1 VRGFGSGPVLLRM
14 DLRNMMLPDSW
25 HGSWSGLK
33 AVVLGLGK
41 SGFSVADTLVELGV
55 QTAVVG
61 KAASPELVD
70 LVGVIGARFYASES
84 PKVLSELGF
93 QPDFAVVSPGF
104 SPRHPLVVELEQ
116 QGILVIG
123 DIELAWRLRDKHD
136 VVAKWIG
143 VTGTNGKTTTS
154 EMATAMLLEGGKR
167 AITCGNIGVP
177 ILDAIRDPIGFEYLV
192 VELSSFQ
199 LHYLGQVSLHVAA
212 FLNIAEDHLDWH
224 GDFESYLKAKA
235 KIYQNTAEFIV
246 FNEQDPKTLLA
257 AQQAEVAVGC
267 RGISF
272 SLGAPPMSSVGYVEE
287 FLVDRAFLNDRANSA
302 LELCEIADIEQISP
316 ASSHLLANAA
326 AAATIARA
334 CGVEASFIKEAI
346 RSFRLAPH
354 RAQFLGQV
362 NQVRFVN
369 DSKATNAHAA
379 EASLG
384 ASDSIIWILGGL
396 LKGVN
401 PEPLIIRHGAR
412 LRGVVLLGV
421 ETELLERLF
430 SAHWPA
436 LPVFL
441 AAKNDPMG
449 SAVKLAVAISKPGDT
464 VLLAPMAASMDQFLD
479 YAERGDKFL
488 EAVRK
493 LGVK

>member
-1 VRGFGSGPVLLRM
+1 
-14 DLRNMMLPDSW
+14 MLPDSW
-25 HGSWSGLK
+25 HGSWPNLK
-33 AVVLGLGK
+33 AVVVGLGK
-41 SGFSVADTLVELGV
+41 SGFSVVDTLVELGV
-55 QTAVVG
+55 ETAVVG
-61 KAASPELVD
+61 KTAKPELVD
-70 LVGVIGARFYASES
+70 LVGLIGSKFLASES
-84 PKVLSELGF
+84 PEVLSKLGF

-104 SPRHPLVVELEQ
+104 SPSHPLVRELEEK
-116 QGILVIG
+116 GILVIG

-136 VVAKWIG
+136 KVAEWIG

-154 EMATAMLLEGGKR
+154 EMTQAMLLESGKT
-167 AITCGNIGVP
+167 AIACGNIGVP
-177 ILDAIRDPIGFEYLV
+177 ILDAIRDPVGFDYLV

-199 LHYLGQVSLHVAA
+199 LHYLGQISLNVAA

-224 GDFESYLKAKA
+224 GDFDSYWGAKA
-235 KIYQNTAEFIV
+235 KIYQNAANVIV
-246 FNEQDPKTLLA
+246 FNEQDSKTLEA

-267 RGISF
+267 RAVSF
-272 SLGAPPMSSVGYVEE
+272 SLGAPAMSSVGYVEE
-287 FLVDRAFLNDRANSA
+287 FLVDRAFLSDRANTA
-302 LELCEIADIEQISP
+302 LEVCEISDIEQISP

-334 CGVEASFIKEAI
+334 CGVEPIYVKQAL
-346 RSFRLAPH
+346 RSFQLAPH

-362 NQVRFVN
+362 GQVRFVN

-384 ASDSIIWILGGL
+384 ASESVVWILGGL

-401 PEPLIIRHGAR
+401 PEPLIIRHGAK
-412 LRGVVLLGV
+412 LRGVVLLGA
-421 ETELLERLF
+421 ETELLEGLF
-430 SAHWPA
+430 SEHLPA
-436 LPVFL
+436 LPVVL

-449 SAVKLAVAISKPGDT
+449 SAVQSAFEISKPGDT

-479 YAERGDKFL
+479 YAERGDKFV
-488 EAVRK
+488 EAARK

>member
-1 VRGFGSGPVLLRM
+1 
-14 DLRNMMLPDSW
+14 MLPDSW
-25 HGSWSGLK
+25 HGSWPNLK
-33 AVVLGLGK
+33 AVVVGLGK
-41 SGFSVADTLVELGV
+41 SGFSVVDTLVELGV
-55 QTAVVG
+55 ETAVVG
-61 KAASPELVD
+61 KTAKPELVD
-70 LVGVIGARFYASES
+70 LVGLIGSKFLASES
-84 PKVLSELGF
+84 PEVLSKLGF

-104 SPRHPLVVELEQ
+104 SPSHPLVRELEEK
-116 QGILVIG
+116 GILVIG

-136 VVAKWIG
+136 KVAEWIG

-154 EMATAMLLEGGKR
+154 EMTQAMLLESGKT
-167 AITCGNIGVP
+167 AIACGNIGVP
-177 ILDAIRDPIGFEYLV
+177 ILDAIRDPVGFDYLV

-199 LHYLGQVSLHVAA
+199 LHYLGQISLHVAA

-224 GDFESYLKAKA
+224 GDFDSYWGAKA
-235 KIYQNTAEFIV
+235 KIYQNAANVIV
-246 FNEQDPKTLLA
+246 FNEQDSKTLEA

-267 RGISF
+267 RAVSF
-272 SLGAPPMSSVGYVEE
+272 SLGAPAMSSVGYVEE
-287 FLVDRAFLNDRANSA
+287 FLVDRAFLSDRANTA
-302 LELCEIADIEQISP
+302 LEVCEIADIEQISP

-334 CGVEASFIKEAI
+334 CGVEPIYVKQAL
-346 RSFRLAPH
+346 RSFQLAPH

-362 NQVRFVN
+362 GQVRFVN

-384 ASDSIIWILGGL
+384 ASESVVWILGGL

-401 PEPLIIRHGAR
+401 PEPLIIRHGAK
-412 LRGVVLLGV
+412 LRGVVLLGA
-421 ETELLERLF
+421 ETELLEGLF
-430 SAHWPA
+430 SKHLPA
-436 LPVFL
+436 LPVVL

-449 SAVKLAVAISKPGDT
+449 SAVQSAFEISKPGDT

-479 YAERGDKFL
+479 YAERGDKFV
-488 EAVRK
+488 EAARK

>member
-1 VRGFGSGPVLLRM
+1 
-14 DLRNMMLPDSW
+14 MMLPDSW
-25 HGSWSGLK
+25 HGSWPNLK
-33 AVVLGLGK
+33 AVVVGLGK
-41 SGFSVADTLVELGV
+41 SGFSVVDTLVELGV
-55 QTAVVG
+55 ETAVVG
-61 KAASPELVD
+61 KTAKPELVD
-70 LVGVIGARFYASES
+70 LVGLIGSKFLASES
-84 PKVLSELGF
+84 PEVLSKLGF

-104 SPRHPLVVELEQ
+104 SPSHPLVRELKEK
-116 QGILVIG
+116 GILVIG

-136 VVAKWIG
+136 KVAEWIG

-154 EMATAMLLEGGKR
+154 EMTQAMLLESGKT
-167 AITCGNIGVP
+167 AIACGNIGVP
-177 ILDAIRDPIGFEYLV
+177 ILDAIRDPVGFDYLV

-199 LHYLGQVSLHVAA
+199 LHYLGQISLNVAA

-224 GDFESYLKAKA
+224 GDFDSYWGAKA
-235 KIYQNTAEFIV
+235 KIYQNAANVIV
-246 FNEQDPKTLLA
+246 FNEQDSKTLEA

-267 RGISF
+267 RAVSF
-272 SLGAPPMSSVGYVEE
+272 SLGAPAMSSVGYVEE
-287 FLVDRAFLNDRANSA
+287 FLVDRAFLSDRANTA
-302 LELCEIADIEQISP
+302 LEVCEIADIEQISS

-334 CGVEASFIKEAI
+334 CGVEPIYVKKAL
-346 RSFRLAPH
+346 RSFQLAPH

-362 NQVRFVN
+362 GQVRFVN

-384 ASDSIIWILGGL
+384 ASESVVWILGGL

-401 PEPLIIRHGAR
+401 PEPLIIRHGAK
-412 LRGVVLLGV
+412 LRGVVLLGA
-421 ETELLERLF
+421 ETELLEGLF
-430 SAHWPA
+430 SEHLPA
-436 LPVFL
+436 LPVVL

-449 SAVKLAVAISKPGDT
+449 SAVQSAFEISKPGDT

-479 YAERGDKFL
+479 YAERGDKFV
-488 EAVRK
+488 EAARK

>member
-1 VRGFGSGPVLLRM
+1 
-14 DLRNMMLPDSW
+14 MLPDSW
-25 HGSWSGLK
+25 HGSWPDLK
-33 AVVLGLGK
+33 AVVVGLGK
-41 SGFSVADTLVELGV
+41 SGFSVVDTLVELGV
-55 QTAVVG
+55 ETAVVG
-61 KAASPELVD
+61 KTAKPELVD
-70 LVGVIGARFYASES
+70 LVGLIGSKFLASES
-84 PKVLSELGF
+84 PEVLSKLGF

-104 SPRHPLVVELEQ
+104 SPSHPLVRELEKK
-116 QGILVIG
+116 GILVIG

-136 VVAKWIG
+136 KVAEWIG

-154 EMATAMLLEGGKR
+154 EMTQAMLLESGKT
-167 AITCGNIGVP
+167 AIACGNIGVP
-177 ILDAIRDPIGFEYLV
+177 ILDAIRDPVGFDYLV

-199 LHYLGQVSLHVAA
+199 LHYLGQISLNVAA

-224 GDFESYLKAKA
+224 GDFDSYWGAKA
-235 KIYQNTAEFIV
+235 KIYQNAANVIV
-246 FNEQDPKTLLA
+246 FNEQDSKTLEA

-267 RGISF
+267 RAVSF
-272 SLGAPPMSSVGYVEE
+272 SLGAPAMSSVGYVEE
-287 FLVDRAFLNDRANSA
+287 FLVDRAFLSDRANTA
-302 LELCEIADIEQISP
+302 LEVCEIADIEQISP

-334 CGVEASFIKEAI
+334 CGVEPIYVKQAL
-346 RSFRLAPH
+346 RSFQLAPH

-362 NQVRFVN
+362 GQVRFVN

-384 ASDSIIWILGGL
+384 ASESVVWILGGL

-401 PEPLIIRHGAR
+401 PEPLIIRHGAK
-412 LRGVVLLGV
+412 LRGVVLLGA
-421 ETELLERLF
+421 ETELLEGLF
-430 SAHWPA
+430 SEHLPA
-436 LPVFL
+436 LPVVL

-449 SAVKLAVAISKPGDT
+449 SAVQSAFEISKPGDT

-479 YAERGDKFL
+479 YAERGDKFV
-488 EAVRK
+488 EAARK

>member
-1 VRGFGSGPVLLRM
+1 
-14 DLRNMMLPDSW
+14 MLPDSW
-25 HGSWSGLK
+25 HGSWPNLK
-33 AVVLGLGK
+33 AVVVGLGK
-41 SGFSVADTLVELGV
+41 SGFSVVDTLVELGV
-55 QTAVVG
+55 ETVVVG
-61 KAASPELVD
+61 KTAKPELVD
-70 LVGVIGARFYASES
+70 LVGLIGSKFLASES
-84 PKVLSELGF
+84 PEVLSELGF

-104 SPRHPLVVELEQ
+104 SPSHPLVRELEEK
-116 QGILVIG
+116 GILVIG

-136 VVAKWIG
+136 KVAEWIG

-154 EMATAMLLEGGKR
+154 EMTQAMLLESGKT
-167 AITCGNIGVP
+167 AIACGNIGVP
-177 ILDAIRDPIGFEYLV
+177 ILDAIRDPVGFDYLV

-199 LHYLGQVSLHVAA
+199 LHYLGQISLNVAA

-224 GDFESYLKAKA
+224 GDFDSYWGAKA
-235 KIYQNTAEFIV
+235 KIYQNAANVIV
-246 FNEQDPKTLLA
+246 FNEQDSKTLEA

-267 RGISF
+267 RAVSF
-272 SLGAPPMSSVGYVEE
+272 SLGAPAMSSVGYVEE
-287 FLVDRAFLNDRANSA
+287 FLVDRAFLSDRANTA
-302 LELCEIADIEQISP
+302 LEVCEISDIEQISP

-334 CGVEASFIKEAI
+334 CGVEPIYVKQAL
-346 RSFRLAPH
+346 RSFQLAPH

-362 NQVRFVN
+362 GQVRFVN

-384 ASDSIIWILGGL
+384 ASESVVWILGGL

-401 PEPLIIRHGAR
+401 PEPLIIRHGAK
-412 LRGVVLLGV
+412 LRGVVLLGA
-421 ETELLERLF
+421 ETELLEGLF
-430 SAHWPA
+430 SEHLPA
-436 LPVFL
+436 LPVVL

-449 SAVKLAVAISKPGDT
+449 SAVQSAFEISKPGDT

-479 YAERGDKFL
+479 YAERGDKFV
-488 EAVRK
+488 EAARK

>member
-1 VRGFGSGPVLLRM
+1 M
-14 DLRNMMLPDSW
+14 TLPDSW

-33 AVVLGLGK
+33 AVVIGLGK
-41 SGFSVADTLVELGV
+41 SGFSVVDTLVELGV
-55 QTAVVG
+55 KTAVVG
-61 KAASPELVD
+61 KEAKPELAD
-70 LVGVIGARFYASES
+70 LVGLIGSEFYASES
-84 PKVLSELGF
+84 PEVLSELGF

-104 SPRHPLVVELEQ
+104 SPRHPLVVELKQ
-116 QGILVIG
+116 KGILVIG

-154 EMATAMLLEGGKR
+154 EMATAMLLESGKR
-167 AITCGNIGVP
+167 AIACGNIGVS
-177 ILDAIRDPIGFEYLV
+177 ILDAIRDPLGFDYLV

-199 LHYLGQVSLHVAA
+199 LHYMGQISLHVAV

-224 GDFESYLKAKA
+224 GDFESYLAAKA

-246 FNEQDPKTLLA
+246 FNEQDPKTLHA
-257 AQQAEVAVGC
+257 AQQAEVAAGC
-267 RGISF
+267 RAVGF
-272 SLGAPPMSSVGYVEE
+272 GLGAPGMSSVGYVEE
-287 FLVDRAFLNDRANSA
+287 FLVDRAFLNDRANTA
-302 LELCEIADIEQISP
+302 LELSEIADIEQISP

-334 CGVEASFIKEAI
+334 CGVEPIFIKEAL
-346 RSFRLAPH
+346 RSFQLAPH

-362 NQVRFVN
+362 NQVRFIN

-384 ASDSIIWILGGL
+384 ASESIIWILGGL

-401 PEPLIIRHGAR
+401 PEPLIIRHGAK
-412 LRGVVLLGV
+412 LRGVVLLGA
-421 ETELLERLF
+421 ETELLEGLF
-430 SAHWPA
+430 SANLPS

-449 SAVKLAVAISKPGDT
+449 SAVRLAVDISKPGDT
-464 VLLAPMAASMDQFLD
+464 VLLAPMAASMDQFID
-479 YAERGDKFL
+479 YAERGDKFV

-493 LGVK
+493 LGAR

>member
-1 VRGFGSGPVLLRM
+1 
-14 DLRNMMLPDSW
+14 MLPDSW
-25 HGSWSGLK
+25 HGSWPDLK
-33 AVVLGLGK
+33 AVVVGLGK
-41 SGFSVADTLVELGV
+41 SGFSVVDTLVELGV
-55 QTAVVG
+55 ETVVVG
-61 KAASPELVD
+61 KTAKPELVD
-70 LVGVIGARFYASES
+70 LVGLIGSKFLASES
-84 PKVLSELGF
+84 PEVLSELGF

-104 SPRHPLVVELEQ
+104 SPSHPLVRELEEK
-116 QGILVIG
+116 GILVIG

-136 VVAKWIG
+136 KVAEWIG

-154 EMATAMLLEGGKR
+154 EMTQAMLLESGKT
-167 AITCGNIGVP
+167 AIACGNIGVP
-177 ILDAIRDPIGFEYLV
+177 ILDAIRDPVGFDYLV

-199 LHYLGQVSLHVAA
+199 LHYLGQISLNVAA

-224 GDFESYLKAKA
+224 GDFDSYWGAKA
-235 KIYQNTAEFIV
+235 KIYQNAANVIV
-246 FNEQDPKTLLA
+246 FNEQDSKTLEA

-267 RGISF
+267 RAVSF
-272 SLGAPPMSSVGYVEE
+272 SLGAPAMSSVGYVEE
-287 FLVDRAFLNDRANSA
+287 FLVDRAFLSDRANTA
-302 LELCEIADIEQISP
+302 LEVCEISDIEQISP

-334 CGVEASFIKEAI
+334 CGIEPIYVKQAL
-346 RSFRLAPH
+346 RSFQLAPH

-362 NQVRFVN
+362 GQVRFVN

-384 ASDSIIWILGGL
+384 ASESVVWILGGL

-401 PEPLIIRHGAR
+401 PEPLIIRHGAK
-412 LRGVVLLGV
+412 LRGVVLLGA
-421 ETELLERLF
+421 ETELLEGLF
-430 SAHWPA
+430 SEHLPA
-436 LPVFL
+436 LPVVL

-449 SAVKLAVAISKPGDT
+449 SAVQSAFEISKPGDT

-479 YAERGDKFL
+479 YAERGDKFV
-488 EAVRK
+488 EAARK

>member
-1 VRGFGSGPVLLRM
+1 
-14 DLRNMMLPDSW
+14 MMLPDSW
-25 HGSWSGLK
+25 HGPWSGLR
-33 AVVLGLGK
+33 AVVVGLGK

-61 KAASPELVD
+61 KAAKPELAD
-70 LVGVIGARFYASES
+70 LVEVIGSKFHASES
-84 PKVLSELGF
+84 PEVLSELGF
-93 QPDFAVVSPGF
+93 RPDFAVVSPGF
-104 SPRHPLVVELEQ
+104 SPRHPLVAELEKE
-116 QGILVIG
+116 GILVIG

-136 VVAKWIG
+136 VVARWIG

-154 EMATAMLLEGGKR
+154 EMTTAMLLASGKR
-167 AITCGNIGVP
+167 TIACGNIGVP
-177 ILDAIRDPIGFEYLV
+177 ILDAIRDPVCFDYLV

-199 LHYLGQVSLHVAA
+199 LHYLGQISLHIAA

-224 GDFESYLKAKA
+224 GDFESYLAAKA

-246 FNEQDPKTLLA
+246 FNEQDPKTLQA
-257 AQQAEVAVGC
+257 AQQAEVAAGC
-267 RGISF
+267 RAVSF
-272 SLGAPPMSSVGYVEE
+272 SLGAPAMSSVGYVEE
-287 FLVDRAFLNDRANSA
+287 FLVDRAFLNDRANTA
-302 LELCEIADIEQISP
+302 LELSEIADIEQISP

-334 CGVEASFIKEAI
+334 CGVEPSLVKEAL
-346 RSFRLAPH
+346 RSFKLAPH

-396 LKGVN
+396 LKGVD
-401 PEPLIIRHGAR
+401 PEPLIIRHGAK
-412 LRGVVLLGV
+412 LRGVVLLGA
-421 ETELLERLF
+421 ETELLEGLF
-430 SAHWPA
+430 SSHLPA

-441 AAKNDPMG
+441 AAKSDPMG
-449 SAVKLAVAISKPGDT
+449 SAVQLAVEISKPGDT
-464 VLLAPMAASMDQFLD
+464 VLLAPMAASMDQFFD
-479 YAERGDKFL
+479 YAERGDKFVD
-488 EAVRK
+488 AVRK
-493 LGVK
+493 LGAK

>member
-1 VRGFGSGPVLLRM
+1 
-14 DLRNMMLPDSW
+14 MLPDSW
-25 HGSWSGLK
+25 HGSWPNLK
-33 AVVLGLGK
+33 AVVVGLGK
-41 SGFSVADTLVELGV
+41 SGFSVVDTLVELGV
-55 QTAVVG
+55 ETAVVG
-61 KAASPELVD
+61 KTAKPELVD
-70 LVGVIGARFYASES
+70 LVGLIGSKFLASES
-84 PKVLSELGF
+84 PEVLSKLGF

-104 SPRHPLVVELEQ
+104 SPSHPLVRELEEK
-116 QGILVIG
+116 GILVIG

-136 VVAKWIG
+136 KVAEWIG

-154 EMATAMLLEGGKR
+154 EMTQAMLLESGKT
-167 AITCGNIGVP
+167 AIACGNIGVP
-177 ILDAIRDPIGFEYLV
+177 ILDAIRDPVGFDYLV

-199 LHYLGQVSLHVAA
+199 LHYLGQISLNVAA

-224 GDFESYLKAKA
+224 GDFDSYWGAKA
-235 KIYQNTAEFIV
+235 KIYQNAANVIV
-246 FNEQDPKTLLA
+246 FNEQDFKTLEA

-267 RGISF
+267 RAVSF
-272 SLGAPPMSSVGYVEE
+272 SLGAPAMSSVGYVEE
-287 FLVDRAFLNDRANSA
+287 FLVDRAFLSDRANTA
-302 LELCEIADIEQISP
+302 LEVCEIADIEQISS

-334 CGVEASFIKEAI
+334 CGVEPIYVKKAL
-346 RSFRLAPH
+346 RSFQLAPH

-362 NQVRFVN
+362 GQVRFVN

-384 ASDSIIWILGGL
+384 ASESVVWILGGL

-401 PEPLIIRHGAR
+401 PEPLIIRHGAK
-412 LRGVVLLGV
+412 LRGVVLLGA
-421 ETELLERLF
+421 ETELLEGLF
-430 SAHWPA
+430 SEHWPA
-436 LPVFL
+436 LPVVL

-449 SAVKLAVAISKPGDT
+449 SAVQSAFEISKPGDT

-479 YAERGDKFL
+479 YAERGDKFV
-488 EAVRK
+488 EAARK